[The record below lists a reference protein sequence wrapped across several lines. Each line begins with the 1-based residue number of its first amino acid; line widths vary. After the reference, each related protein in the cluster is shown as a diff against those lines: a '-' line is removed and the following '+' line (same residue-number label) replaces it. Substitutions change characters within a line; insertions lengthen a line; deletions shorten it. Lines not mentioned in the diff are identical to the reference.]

1 MGMLIRR
8 HRKGV
13 DAARQVEPTEDD
25 PTLPTP
31 PIVVETGVPVPP
43 SGESTV
49 PTGEVPS
56 GPVDPPQ
63 GEEAVAEGTPGGAEE
78 TTDHVGTFDGQTT
91 SEVQGEVPG
100 TSAESS
106 DVPSAPTRNASK
118 AAWLEYLGLPDTDT
132 RSRDELAESVLG
144 PKQ

>member
-13 DAARQVEPTEDD
+13 DAARQVEPTEAD

-31 PIVVETGVPVPP
+31 PIVVETGVPVSP
-43 SGESTV
+43 SGEPTV
-49 PTGEVPS
+49 PTGEVPPN
-56 GPVDPPQ
+56 PVDPPQ
-63 GEEAVAEGTPGGAEE
+63 GDEGIAEGTPGGAEE
-78 TTDHVGTFDGQTT
+78 VKDKVGTHDGQTT
-91 SEVQGEVPG
+91 SEVKDEVPG

-106 DVPSAPTRNASK
+106 DVPSAPARNASK
-118 AAWLEYLGLPDTDT
+118 AAWQEYLGLDDTDT